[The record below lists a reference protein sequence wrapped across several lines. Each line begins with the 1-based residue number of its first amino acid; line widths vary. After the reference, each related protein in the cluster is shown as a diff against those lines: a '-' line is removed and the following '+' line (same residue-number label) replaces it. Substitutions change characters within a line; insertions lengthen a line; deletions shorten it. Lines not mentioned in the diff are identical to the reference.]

1 MVVFFLV
8 WFGLV
13 IINEESDEEI
23 YFINLWVVYID
34 NEDFDVVNS
43 IV

>member
-13 IINEESDEEI
+13 IINEESDGEV
-23 YFINLWVVYID
+23 YFINLWVVYIEND
-34 NEDFDVVNS
+34 DFEVVNN